1 MEPAPVTRFR
11 KYLQIKTVQ
20 PTPDYAACTEFLIE
34 QAKEIGLEYQIH
46 ECVKG
51 KPIVILK
58 SIGTD
63 PTLKTIM
70 FSSHTDVVPVFEDK
84 WDYPPFAAE
93 RVKLENGNYNIY
105 ARGAQD
111 MKVTGSAYLEAL
123 RNLKSSGKHHKRTII
138 ALFAPDEEIYS
149 IEGMDMFVNTEEF
162 KDLNVGFDIDEGDP
176 SFNDETFFFTA
187 ERVTCPVAFTAYGN
201 TGHGSQFIEGTAI
214 EKIMPVINEIIQ
226 FRTKQ
231 HNIIKHYGP
240 LELIHQGEV
249 TSANLTMLSGGTQVN
264 VVPASY
270 TATFDFR
277 VTPNVN
283 FLEFCQYLKDLAAK
297 NDVKIEFLS
306 KTTGN
311 PVTEYSES
319 DPFMASLQRTLKKHN
334 KKPRHIIMSAA
345 TDARFVRRAGIPAVG
360 INPMLNHKQLAHDH
374 NEYVDESEFLKSI
387 TFYEDLMIELANT
400 D

>member
-63 PTLKTIM
+63 SALKSVL

-93 RVKLENGNYNIY
+93 RVKLENGDYNIY

-123 RNLKSSGKHHKRTII
+123 RNLKSSGKQHKRTII
-138 ALFAPDEEIYS
+138 ALFAPDEEINS
-149 IEGMDMFVNTEEF
+149 VEGMDMFVNTEEF
-162 KDLNVGFDIDEGDP
+162 KKLNVGFDIDEGGP
-176 SFNDETFFFTA
+176 SFNDETFFYTS

-214 EKIMPVINEIIQ
+214 EKIMPVMNEILQ

-231 HNIIKHYGP
+231 HDIIKHYGP
-240 LELIHQGEV
+240 LEILHQGEV
-249 TSANLTMLSGGTQVN
+249 TTANLTMLNGGTQVN
-264 VVPASY
+264 VVPESY
-270 TATFDFR
+270 TATFDIR
-277 VTPNVN
+277 VTPNVDYN
-283 FLEFCQYLKDLAAK
+283 KFCKYLEDLAAK
-297 NDVKIEFLS
+297 NDVEIQFLD
-306 KTTGN
+306 KATGN

-319 DPFMASLQRTLKKHN
+319 DPFMASLQRTLKNHN
-334 KKPRHIIMSAA
+334 KKPRHIIMPAT
-345 TDARFVRRAGIPAVG
+345 TDARFIRRAGVPAVG
-360 INPMLNHKQLAHDH
+360 INPMLNHKLLVHGN
-374 NEYVDESEFLKSI
+374 NEYAIESEFLAAI

-400 D
+400 L